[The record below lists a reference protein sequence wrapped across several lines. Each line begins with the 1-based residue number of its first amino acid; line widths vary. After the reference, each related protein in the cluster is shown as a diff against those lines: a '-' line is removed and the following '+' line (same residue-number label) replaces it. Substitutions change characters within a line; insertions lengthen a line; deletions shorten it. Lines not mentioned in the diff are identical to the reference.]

1 MAAEDSNQSQS
12 GCTLAANIC
21 TVCTYTDVSVT
32 ETLDDIIQREKA
44 KFSGSCL
51 ILFIWYSKWENDKKD
66 LLFHI
71 LLIIIIIILLWILC
85 SDQKYG
91 INVRHVAMVTS
102 LPAKLQLT
110 NCIFWNMWFYKILV
124 TKWRQSRRRSS
135 HSSFITGSLTV
146 Y

>member
-85 SDQKYG
+85 SDHK
-91 INVRHVAMVTS
+91 I
-102 LPAKLQLT
+102 
-110 NCIFWNMWFYKILV
+110 WN
-124 TKWRQSRRRSS
+124 
-135 HSSFITGSLTV
+135 
-146 Y
+146 